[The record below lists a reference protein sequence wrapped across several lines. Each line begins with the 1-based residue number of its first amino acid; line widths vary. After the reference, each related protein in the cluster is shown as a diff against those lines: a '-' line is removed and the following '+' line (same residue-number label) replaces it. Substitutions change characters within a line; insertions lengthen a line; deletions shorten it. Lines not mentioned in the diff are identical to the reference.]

1 MIAPSTILR
10 LGRAPDKGTAI
21 DLCRKGQE
29 GHKGK
34 KATNYVGFNT
44 NIIHKDKKV
53 I

>member
-1 MIAPSTILR
+1 MIASRTILS
-10 LGRAPDKGTAI
+10 LGRALRKGTAV

-29 GHKGK
+29 GHERK